1 MTAQFWSQSLDV
13 LAAVC
18 MISGAALAFAAA
30 VGMLR
35 FPNVLMRM
43 HAATKPQVL
52 GLLLLLAGA
61 GIRLRSSVDVWML
74 VLAGAFQLLT
84 APVAAHLVGRLA
96 YRNRAAEHEDLL
108 VDEYAELEAGRSPR

>member
-1 MTAQFWSQSLDV
+1 MTAHAGSQVFDV
-13 LAAVC
+13 LSAIC
-18 MISGAALAFAAA
+18 LLSGAALAFAAA
-30 VGMLR
+30 IGLLR

-61 GIRLRSSVDVWML
+61 AIQLRDSVDVWML
-74 VLAGAFQLLT
+74 VLAGAFQLVT

-96 YRNRAAEHEDLL
+96 YQSRRGTDDLL
-108 VDEYAELEAGRSPR
+108 VDEYAELDAGR